1 MVNICHDNETI
12 LPSLEAF
19 EMGLEIPTTY
29 FIFYEYFFQSSIG
42 DARWRKAC
50 DDEQQDQTSRRGS
63 IQAESFAFLQLKNNY
78 FAWLLEAKERFNDRL
93 ITDYDAESKTKGRKS
108 AAEVYMKNLEI
119 NLYCSEV
126 NGLLI
131 KEGHEIY
138 NDLKK
143 TSNNLLK
150 EARKIARTNHTYKEM
165 KKVLDSERRN
175 DALEEGEEEM
185 NQDEK
190 KKFNM
195 RKRRKLLQPFREYT
209 VRQGEEG
216 KFKGWSKR
224 AAEDMIAIS
233 KKLKEEKVEYI
244 KFRKAYREF
253 YCKRNQA
260 KRKASLNIL
269 PEVDYSELWDVD
281 DCPLTEI

>member
-1 MVNICHDNETI
+1 MCHDNEAI

-29 FIFYEYFFQSSIG
+29 FIFYEYFFRSSVG

-50 DDEQQDQTSRRGS
+50 DDEQQDQTSRLGS

-119 NLYCSEV
+119 NLYRSEV

-233 KKLKEEKVEYI
+233 KKLKEEKVEYT

-253 YCKRNQA
+253 YCKRYQA
-260 KRKASLNIL
+260 KRKASLMVL

-281 DCPLTEI
+281 DNPLTEI